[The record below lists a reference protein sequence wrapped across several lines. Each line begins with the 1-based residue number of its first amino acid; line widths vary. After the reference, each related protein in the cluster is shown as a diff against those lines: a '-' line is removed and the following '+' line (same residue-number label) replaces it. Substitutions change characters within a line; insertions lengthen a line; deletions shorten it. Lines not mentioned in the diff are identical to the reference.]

1 MDCRHGGR
9 VVKWIVDMEEGRW
22 SRLWTWRK
30 GGGMDCRHGGRVVEW
45 IVDMEEGW
53 WSGL

>member
-1 MDCRHGGR
+1 
-9 VVKWIVDMEEGRW
+9 MEEGW
-22 SRLWTWRK
+22 WNGLWTWRK